1 MRVDGPIAH
10 VRPLPPRQVDKL
22 LAAQHPPLPADQRA
36 QQPELEGGHVHRPAR
51 VPDLRAVEIH
61 FAHDP
66 HHKAETS
73 DHAAYI
79 RTDDVDGWSDE
90 IAKLGLP
97 AQGRPAFKPAE
108 DKDWGM
114 RELHMLDPD
123 GHLIRVGQF
132 IDG

>member
-1 MRVDGPIAH
+1 MLTSTCAIMPC
-10 VRPLPPRQVDKL
+10 
-22 LAAQHPPLPADQRA
+22 ADMDRTVA
-36 QQPELEGGHVHRPAR
+36 FYTSLGFELQGRWDDFGGYLIFQK
-51 VPDLRAVEIH
+51 DAVEIH

-66 HHKAETS
+66 NHKAETS

-79 RTDDVDGWSDE
+79 RTNDVDGWSDE

-97 AQGRPAFKPAE
+97 AEGRPAFKPAE